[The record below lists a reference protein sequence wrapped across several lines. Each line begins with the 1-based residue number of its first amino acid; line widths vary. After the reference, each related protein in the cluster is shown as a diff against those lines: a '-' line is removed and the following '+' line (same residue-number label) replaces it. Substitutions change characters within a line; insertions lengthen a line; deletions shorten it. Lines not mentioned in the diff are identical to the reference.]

1 MRPNPKI
8 NKAKPR
14 VKRKEAELM
23 GFKLFI
29 NNQGQFIAEIKSYP
43 MNKIDL
49 HFSKSN
55 SGVITALLRECK
67 ANFSE
72 LSDDLEKI
80 ARDVF
85 HS

>member
-1 MRPNPKI
+1 
-8 NKAKPR
+8 
-14 VKRKEAELM
+14 
-23 GFKLFI
+23 
-29 NNQGQFIAEIKSYP
+29 

-49 HFSKSN
+49 HFSKNN

>member
-1 MRPNPKI
+1 MRPNPKLS
-8 NKAKPR
+8 KPR

-43 MNKIDL
+43 INKIDL
-49 HFSKSN
+49 HFAKNN
-55 SGVITALLRECK
+55 SVVITALLRECK
-67 ANFSE
+67 ANYSE

>member
-49 HFSKSN
+49 H
-55 SGVITALLRECK
+55 G
-67 ANFSE
+67 
-72 LSDDLEKI
+72 
-80 ARDVF
+80 
-85 HS
+85 